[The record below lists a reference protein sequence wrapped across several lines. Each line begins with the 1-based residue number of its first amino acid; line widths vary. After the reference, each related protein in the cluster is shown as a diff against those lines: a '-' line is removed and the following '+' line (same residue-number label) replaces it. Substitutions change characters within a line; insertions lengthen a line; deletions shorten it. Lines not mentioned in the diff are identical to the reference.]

1 MEPVKIRG
9 TWRFVDSN
17 GVYRRMSDEEYNAYN
32 NGVVTAPVVE
42 EPVIEEPAPTIEDVY
57 SGGLFSSG
65 NE

>member
-17 GVYRRMSDEEYNAYN
+17 GVYRRMTDEEYNAYS
-32 NGVVTAPVVE
+32 NGVVAAPVE
-42 EPVIEEPAPTIEDVY
+42 EPAVEEAPTIEDVY

-65 NE
+65 D

>member
-17 GVYRRMSDEEYNAYN
+17 GVYQRMTDEEYNAYN
-32 NGVVTAPVVE
+32 GGVAAPAVQ
-42 EPVIEEPAPTIEDVY
+42 EPVLEPAPAIEDVY

-65 NE
+65 D